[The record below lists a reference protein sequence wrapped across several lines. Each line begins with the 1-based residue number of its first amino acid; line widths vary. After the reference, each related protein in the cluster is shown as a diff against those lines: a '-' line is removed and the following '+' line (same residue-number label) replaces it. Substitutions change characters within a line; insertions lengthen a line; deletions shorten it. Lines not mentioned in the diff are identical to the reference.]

1 LKDAKDIKGI
11 VMPIL
16 TPFKEDGELDE
27 PMGRELADFLIGAG
41 VHALFLL
48 GSFGQGP
55 VMRTDQRKRYAEV
68 IIEHVRGRVPVI
80 IHVGTADSYSTAE
93 LGLHAQSAGADAV
106 AVVGPYYYSDH
117 TEYEIME
124 HFKEVGARVKMP
136 MIIYNNPPYSGYD
149 ITPPMMLRLKE
160 QVPQIFGTKL
170 SADSLETALNYL
182 NQLPRD
188 FSIFG
193 LASSIMPG
201 ALYGIRGTIVPPWVA
216 FPELAVALW
225 RALEAK
231 KLDEALQWQM
241 KINELQTALRPLGRI
256 YGRAIQCET
265 VRARGFAVKKFPRWT
280 TKPLLPEHRELLTSA
295 MSKAGLSVVAF

>member
-1 LKDAKDIKGI
+1 LKEIKGI

-27 PMGRELADFLIGAG
+27 PMGCELVDFLIGAG

-55 VMRTDQRKRYAEV
+55 VMRTDQRKRFAEV
-68 IIEHVRGRVPVI
+68 IIKHVRGRVPIVV
-80 IHVGTADSYSTAE
+80 HVGTADSYSTAE
-93 LGLHAQSAGADAV
+93 LGLHAKSAGCDAI

-124 HFKEVGARVKMP
+124 HFKEVGRRVGMP
-136 MIIYNNPPYSGYD
+136 MLIYNNPPYSGYD
-149 ITPPMMLRLKE
+149 ITPAMMLRLKE
-160 QVPQIFGTKL
+160 QVPQIFGAKL

-182 NQLPRD
+182 NQLPSD

-193 LASSIMPG
+193 LASSLMPG
-201 ALYGIRGTIVPPWVA
+201 ALYGIRGTIVPPWIA

-231 KLDEALQWQM
+231 KLDEALQLQI
-241 KINELQTALRPLGRI
+241 KINGLQTALRPLGRI
-256 YGRAIQCET
+256 YGRAVQCET

-280 TKPLLPEHRELLTSA
+280 TKPLLPEHREALVGA
-295 MSKAGLSVVAF
+295 MRQAGLSIAV